1 MTAPSPG
8 MNGPSPGE
16 PSLDAL
22 ESELRRGSLSLDSLR
37 VYLDTDLPVQV
48 RIELEWM
55 LFAIKQLE
63 EHRERLVKRLGEVR
77 R

>member
-1 MTAPSPG
+1 
-8 MNGPSPGE
+8 MNGPSPADS
-16 PSLDAL
+16 SLEAL
-22 ESELRRGSLSLDSLR
+22 ESDLRRGSLSLDSLR
-37 VYLDTDLPVQV
+37 VYLDKELPVQV

-63 EHRERLVKRLGEVR
+63 DHRERLVKRLEEVR

>member
-1 MTAPSPG
+1 
-8 MNGPSPGE
+8 MNGPLPAESPLE
-16 PSLDAL
+16 AL
-22 ESELRRGSLSLDSLR
+22 EGELRRGSLSLDSLR
-37 VYLDTDLPVQV
+37 VYLDQDLPVQV

-63 EHRERLVKRLGEVR
+63 DHRERLVKRLGEVR

>member
-1 MTAPSPG
+1 
-8 MNGPSPGE
+8 
-16 PSLDAL
+16 
-22 ESELRRGSLSLDSLR
+22 LDSLR
-37 VYLDTDLPVQV
+37 AYLDKDLPVQV

-63 EHRERLVKRLGEVR
+63 EHRERLVQRLGEVR

>member
-1 MTAPSPG
+1 MSGTPAG
-8 MNGPSPGE
+8 DH
-16 PSLDAL
+16 SLEAL
-22 ESELRRGSLSLDSLR
+22 EGELRRGSLSLDSLR
-37 VYLDTDLPVQV
+37 AYLDADLPVHV

-63 EHRERLVKRLGEVR
+63 EHRERLVQRLGEHR

>member
-1 MTAPSPG
+1 
-8 MNGPSPGE
+8 MNGPTPADSFLE
-16 PSLDAL
+16 AL
-22 ESELRRGSLSLDSLR
+22 EGELRRGSLSLDSLR
-37 VYLDTDLPVQV
+37 AYLDKDLPVQV

-63 EHRERLVKRLGEVR
+63 EHRERLVQRLGEVR

>member
-1 MTAPSPG
+1 
-8 MNGPSPGE
+8 MNGPTPADSCLE
-16 PSLDAL
+16 AL
-22 ESELRRGSLSLDSLR
+22 EGELRRGSLSLDSLR
-37 VYLDTDLPVQV
+37 AYLDKDLPVQV

-63 EHRERLVKRLGEVR
+63 DHRERLVQRLAEHR

>member
-1 MTAPSPG
+1 MSHSPA
-8 MNGPSPGE
+8 GE
-16 PSLDAL
+16 HSLENL
-22 ESELRRGSLSLDSLR
+22 EGELRRGSLSLDSLR
-37 VYLDTDLPVQV
+37 AYLDTDLPVHV

-63 EHRERLVKRLGEVR
+63 DHRERLVQRLGEHR

>member
-1 MTAPSPG
+1 MNNAPTDP
-8 MNGPSPGE
+8 NTLE
-16 PSLDAL
+16 AL
-22 ESELRRGSLSLDSLR
+22 EGELRRGSLSLDSLR
-37 VYLDTDLPVQV
+37 AYLESDLPVHV

-63 EHRERLVKRLGEVR
+63 DHRERLVQRLAEQR

>member
-1 MTAPSPG
+1 MSTTPAGS
-8 MNGPSPGE
+8 NTLE
-16 PSLDAL
+16 AL
-22 ESELRRGSLSLDSLR
+22 EGELRRGSLSLDSLR
-37 VYLDTDLPVQV
+37 SYLDSDLPVHV

-63 EHRERLVKRLGEVR
+63 DHRERLVQRLAEHR

>member
-1 MTAPSPG
+1 MT
-8 MNGPSPGE
+8 GPSPGE

-22 ESELRRGSLSLDSLR
+22 EAELRRGSLSLDSLR

>member
-1 MTAPSPG
+1 
-8 MNGPSPGE
+8 MNGPSPDE
-16 PSLDAL
+16 SSLDAL
-22 ESELRRGSLSLDSLR
+22 ETELRRGSLSLDSLR
-37 VYLDTDLPVQV
+37 VYLDKDLPVQV

-63 EHRERLVKRLGEVR
+63 ELRERLVKRLGEVR

>member
-1 MTAPSPG
+1 MSATPA
-8 MNGPSPGE
+8 GPHTLE
-16 PSLDAL
+16 AL
-22 ESELRRGSLSLDSLR
+22 EGELRRGSLSLDSLR
-37 VYLDTDLPVQV
+37 AYLDTDLPVHV

-63 EHRERLVKRLGEVR
+63 DHRERLVQRLAEHR